1 MANNDEESSTAE
13 EETLNEVENHELFIT
28 SLEKHGY
35 SADPKAW
42 ERMANDL
49 EWSEEE
55 VKRYAYRYFSALQ
68 KVPSEG
74 APIDDEEED
83 DSWTFEESILLE
95 ALLVRH
101 LGIINEQNKERQQGG
116 LAWEALIAA
125 RIPGKTAQE
134 VKERYEQKYR
144 QQAWGASNDAEMTVP

>member
-1 MANNDEESSTAE
+1 MTDDSAMANNDGSTAQ
-13 EETLNEVENHELFIT
+13 EETLPDEVENHESFIT

-42 ERMANDL
+42 ERIANDL

-55 VKRYAYRYFSALQ
+55 VKRYAYRYFNALQ
-68 KVPSEG
+68 QVPPEDN
-74 APIDDEEED
+74 PPVDDKEEND
-83 DSWTFEESILLE
+83 LWTFEESILLE

-101 LGIINEQNKERQQGG
+101 LAIINEQNKQQQQGD
-116 LAWEALIAA
+116 LAWEEIIAA

-134 VKERYEQKYR
+134 VKQRYEQKY
-144 QQAWGASNDAEMTVP
+144 QQ